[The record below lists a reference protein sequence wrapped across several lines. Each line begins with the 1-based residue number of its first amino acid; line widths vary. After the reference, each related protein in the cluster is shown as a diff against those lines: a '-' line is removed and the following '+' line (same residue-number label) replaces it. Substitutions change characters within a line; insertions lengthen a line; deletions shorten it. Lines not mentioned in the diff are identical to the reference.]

1 MVLSLQEINRVVYR
15 HGWGS
20 LSEWAEGIDRLA
32 DLTDAELEEL
42 TNLGSRGGEG
52 AAERR

>member
-1 MVLSLQEINRVVYR
+1 VVLSLQEINRVVYR

-20 LSEWAEGIDRLA
+20 LSEWAEGIDGLA

-42 TNLGSRGGEG
+42 AGLGRWTGEG
-52 AAERR
+52 APDRR

>member
-1 MVLSLQEINRVVYR
+1 MVLSLQEINRVVHR

-42 TNLGSRGGEG
+42 AGFGLRGVED
-52 AAERR
+52 APDRR

>member
-1 MVLSLQEINRVVYR
+1 MLSLHEINRVVCR

-32 DLTDAELEEL
+32 DLSDAELEEL
-42 TNLGSRGGEG
+42 IRFDLGK
-52 AAERR
+52 AAADRA

>member
-1 MVLSLQEINRVVYR
+1 MVLSLQEINRVVYH

-32 DLTDAELEEL
+32 DLTDAELEQL
-42 TNLGSRGGEG
+42 AGLASPCGDS
-52 AAERR
+52 AADRR